1 MNGTLHD
8 LAAGF
13 AVALTPLHLG
23 FALLGAL
30 LGTAVGVLPGIG
42 PAMTVALLLPATFGV
57 EPLGGLILLAGI
69 YYGAMYGGSTTSI
82 LFNVPGESATIV
94 TAIEGHQMARAGRG
108 GVALATSAIGS
119 FVAGIIGTLL
129 IALLGPR
136 MARLALAFG
145 PAEQFA
151 LILLAFTVVT
161 SVLGEDRLRGIASLC
176 VGLLLGLVGI
186 DAQTGTA
193 RLTFGVPQLLHG
205 LDVVLIA
212 AAFFAV
218 GETLFLAWQ
227 EDDAPVAV
235 AKRGPLR
242 MSRADWRRSWPAW
255 LRGTAIGFPM
265 GALPAGG
272 AELPTLISFGIERR
286 LTRYPEEFGHGA
298 IEGVAGPEAANNA
311 SSAGTLVPLLA
322 LGIPTT
328 ATAAVLLA
336 AFQQYGLQPG
346 PLLFQREAQLVWGL
360 LASLL
365 IGNATL
371 LVLNLPLVGL
381 WARLATV
388 RPALLHGGILVLAT
402 VRTYALHRSPVD
414 LLVLFALGGL
424 AFVMRIHAFPVVP
437 VVIGALLGPLA
448 EQHLIRALA
457 IAEGRWMLLVARP
470 IAGTLF
476 ALAGQTILVSVW
488 RALRPHVSAELV
500 SAEVRAEH

>member
-1 MNGTLHD
+1 MNGTLPD

-57 EPLGGLILLAGI
+57 EPTGGLILLAGI

-108 GVALATSAIGS
+108 GVALAMSAIGS

-129 IALLGPR
+129 IALLGPQ

-151 LILLAFTVVT
+151 LILLAFTVIT

-186 DAQTGTA
+186 DAQTGAA
-193 RLTFGVPQLLHG
+193 RLTFAVPQLLDG

-227 EDDAPVAV
+227 GDDAKVAV

-286 LTRYPEEFGHGA
+286 LTRYPEEFGHGRCTA
-298 IEGVAGPEAANNA
+298 RRLSTIRPAARSPPLPTGTATGVGAAGVAVDRECHAIGPQSAAGWTLGA
-311 SSAGTLVPLLA
+311 PGDRTPSAP
-322 LGIPTT
+322 
-328 ATAAVLLA
+328 
-336 AFQQYGLQPG
+336 
-346 PLLFQREAQLVWGL
+346 
-360 LASLL
+360 
-365 IGNATL
+365 
-371 LVLNLPLVGL
+371 
-381 WARLATV
+381 ARRHTGAG
-388 RPALLHGGILVLAT
+388 HGG
-402 VRTYALHRSPVD
+402 
-414 LLVLFALGGL
+414 
-424 AFVMRIHAFPVVP
+424 
-437 VVIGALLGPLA
+437 
-448 EQHLIRALA
+448 HLRAP
-457 IAEGRWMLLVARP
+457 P
-470 IAGTLF
+470 IAGGSPC
-476 ALAGQTILVSVW
+476 ALCVRRVGLRDANPCLSRRPGGHRCVVGATGRAASASRSRHCGGTVDAAGCSPDC
-488 RALRPHVSAELV
+488 RYALRAGGADDTRVRVARVAPPRLRRAGIGGSA
-500 SAEVRAEH
+500 R